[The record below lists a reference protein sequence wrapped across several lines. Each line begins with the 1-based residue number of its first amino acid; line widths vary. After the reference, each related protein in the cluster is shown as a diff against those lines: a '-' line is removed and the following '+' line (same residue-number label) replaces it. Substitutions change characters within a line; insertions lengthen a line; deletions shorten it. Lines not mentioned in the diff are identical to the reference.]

1 MTFFL
6 MFSCFVNNCQKSRKK
21 KLNICEIPKINHN
34 SLNFLTPLHVCICA
48 HTRMCVCGTNI
59 VVCILYS

>member
-1 MTFFL
+1 MTFLL
-6 MFSCFVNNCQKSRKK
+6 MFSCFVNNCQKSHKK

-48 HTRMCVCGTNI
+48 HTRMCVWN
-59 VVCILYS
+59 